1 MVGLN
6 RLEGLERSAFP
17 AKTTIVPGV
26 THAEMPIEIA
36 CGNCGNSFGVEAEW
50 AGLIVQ
56 CPFCQTAV
64 QVPDEVAAFA
74 DEPHERSPRDAP
86 PEKVVR
92 RTAEHSKKS
101 AKRQPGPDRFTK
113 RSNRQ
118 SIENDPITEPDL
130 ADTKPVPLLDPIP
143 PTTTTVN
150 PAPEVRLPSV
160 LTSAAA
166 VSSTQVVAEPTTAET
181 LAASSPAPTQGV
193 SLAIPEWTVPPECPW
208 LLDANAEEIRVSV
221 RAGLTTINYHGQK
234 MVLRDQPEAVNWYGR
249 LTFAM
254 SVVILALLLTWLYY
268 VYR

>member
-6 RLEGLERSAFP
+6 RLEGLERSAVP

-36 CGNCGNSFGVEAEW
+36 CGNCGNSFGVEAGW

-74 DEPHERSPRDAP
+74 DEPNEGTPPDAP

-92 RTAEHSKKS
+92 RTAEHGKKS
-101 AKRQPGPDRFTK
+101 AKKEPRPDRFTK

-118 SIENDPITEPDL
+118 SLKNDPITEPDL

-143 PTTTTVN
+143 PTTTTAK
-150 PAPEVRLPSV
+150 PAPEVLLPSV

-166 VSSTQVVAEPTTAET
+166 VASTPVVAEPASADT
-181 LAASSPAPTQGV
+181 LAASNPAPTQSV

-208 LLDANAEEIRVSV
+208 LEANAADEIRVSV

-234 MVLRDQPEAVNWYGR
+234 MVLRDQPEAANWYGR